1 MKKKIYFLSALLLVF
16 LFLDW
21 FVSSQ
26 ARALRIDRNI
36 LYSVDDVFRFCYLK
50 ASFYHPVI
58 FLNPNLKILS
68 MMISRLFFA
77 LLPDGML
84 SLRVMSSIFS
94 VATIAFLYK
103 VTRIVNPGNKL
114 PVLPVLFTLTSAVYL
129 LVSVSALAESM
140 FTFFLIAALYLFYSR
155 RYLFSAL
162 MVSLLPVIRQ
172 EGLFFMA
179 AWAIVLARQKG
190 WRYLIVLPVPFFLWS
205 LANVVF
211 LGHSPIYT
219 VLYFKHLS
227 PNTPTS
233 VLMLPREFNMNII
246 YFSLPAFA
254 LFAAGLFHERKNKN
268 YLLIFLCVL
277 FHLGFLALSS
287 AIKLFKTGYL
297 SYVIRLIAPSIPLVS
312 IYMGSGFEFLAQK
325 FLRGRKGLA
334 ISTVSVFLFSAGMMF
349 GRIQA
354 FQKVP
359 VVEADS
365 VSERQIFV
373 LKEAGIWLDGYMR
386 EKEIN
391 NLYVLGSSATNKFVR
406 RIWMELSGKVRYYTI
421 VEWRTLLDMFT
432 FKRTPFI
439 NEPVVFICLNDED
452 FEYPESFNKTRIKA
466 FPEVSLEFYLLEPQQ
481 TDSTE

>member
-1 MKKKIYFLSALLLVF
+1 MKKKLCFLSALLLVF
-16 LFLDW
+16 IFFDW

-36 LYSVDDVFRFCYLK
+36 LYSVDDIFRFCYLK

-77 LLPDGML
+77 LLPAGML
-84 SLRVMSSIFS
+84 SLRIMSSIFS

-103 VTRIVNPGNKL
+103 VTRLVNPGAKL

-129 LVSVSALAESM
+129 LVSVSTLAESM
-140 FTFFLIAALYLFYSR
+140 FAFFLIAALYLFYSR

-162 MVSLLPVIRQ
+162 MVSLLPAIRQ

-190 WRYLIVLPVPFFLWS
+190 WRYLFVLPVPFFLWS

-233 VLMLPREFNMNII
+233 VLMLPREFNMSII
-246 YFSLPAFA
+246 YFSLPAIA
-254 LFAAGLFHERKNKN
+254 LFAAGLFRERRNKN
-268 YLLIFLCVL
+268 YLLIFLCVF
-277 FHLGFLALSS
+277 FHLGFLTLSS

-297 SYVIRLIAPSIPLVS
+297 SYVIRLITPSIPLVS
-312 IYMGSGFEFLAQK
+312 MYMGSGFEILAQK
-325 FLRGRKGLA
+325 FLRKKRWLA
-334 ISTVSVFLFSAGMMF
+334 FTAVLVFLFSAGLML
-349 GRIQA
+349 GRLQA

-359 VVEADS
+359 VVDSDS
-365 VSERQIFV
+365 VDERQIAV
-373 LKEAGIWLDGYMR
+373 LKEAGLWLDGYMR
-386 EKEIN
+386 IN
-391 NLYVLGSSATNKFVR
+391 GIDNIHALGSSATDRFIR
-406 RIWMELSGKVRYYTI
+406 RVWMELSGRVKYYTI
-421 VEWRTLLDMFT
+421 VEWKILLDMFT
-432 FKRTPFI
+432 FKRLPI
-439 NEPVVFICLNDED
+439 PDEPAVFICLNEKD
-452 FEYPESFNKTRIKA
+452 FDYPDSFRKTRLRVY
-466 FPEVSLEFYLLEPQQ
+466 PEVSLEFYLLEPRRGGLK
-481 TDSTE
+481 E